1 MANLRMNKG
10 PLYTY
15 RARVAAGDIAADPAQ
30 ARAVQRLQH
39 LHDDL
44 SEWVPGK
51 KVGAL
56 SVFGIGRA
64 VTPPEGVYIWGG
76 VGRGKSML
84 MDLFFEHAP
93 VAARKRVHF
102 HAFMQDVH
110 ERIFEWRQREKAGE
124 VKAGDP
130 IPPVAAA
137 LAKEAALLCFDEF
150 QVQDIAD
157 ASILGRLFTQLFD
170 LGVVVVATSNI
181 APDDL
186 YAGGLNRQRLL
197 PFIGLVKKRMDV
209 AHLDS
214 ATDYRLD
221 RLSGLPVYYAPADAA
236 ARAAL
241 DAAFK
246 HLTDV
251 AHGEPQTLA
260 LKGRALQ
267 VPEAAHGVA
276 RFSFH
281 DLCAKPLGAADYLKI
296 AQCFHTVL
304 IDDVPQM
311 SPERRNEAKRFVT
324 LIDALYEGKTKLIMS
339 AAVPPQ
345 ALYPAGD
352 GAFAFERTVSR
363 LMEMQ
368 SADYFDLR
376 AAD

>member
-1 MANLRMNKG
+1 MSQG
-10 PLYTY
+10 PIYFY
-15 RARVAAGDIAADPAQ
+15 RARIAAGEIAADAAQ
-30 ARAVQRLQH
+30 GRAAQRLQY

-44 SEWVPGK
+44 ADWQPGK
-51 KVGAL
+51 KVGTFAML
-56 SVFGIGRA
+56 GIGRA

-84 MDLFFEHAP
+84 MDLFFDHAP
-93 VAARKRVHF
+93 VAHKRRVHF

-110 ERIFEWRQREKAGE
+110 ERIFQWRQREKAGE
-124 VKAGDP
+124 VKGGDP
-130 IPPVAAA
+130 IPPVAQA

-157 ASILGRLFTQLFD
+157 ASILGRLFTQLFE

-186 YAGGLNRQRLL
+186 YADGLNRQRLL
-197 PFIGLVKKRMDV
+197 PFIALVKERMDV
-209 AHLDS
+209 VHLDS

-221 RLSGLPVYYAPADAA
+221 RIKGLPVYYTPADAS
-236 ARAAL
+236 ARASL
-241 DAAFK
+241 DKAFL

-251 AHGEPQTLA
+251 AHGEPQVLA
-260 LKGRALQ
+260 LKGRALH
-267 VPEAAHGVA
+267 VPQAAHGVA
-276 RFSFH
+276 RFSFN

-311 SPERRNEAKRFVT
+311 SPDRRNEAKRFVT
-324 LIDALYEGKTKLIMS
+324 LIDALYEGKTKLILS
-339 AAVPPQ
+339 AATEPQ
-345 ALYPAGD
+345 ALYLQGD

-368 SADYFDLR
+368 SFDYMNLR